1 MGLKE
6 AELPDIITSWR
17 EANPNIVKFWYAV
30 EKAAIDTIKD
40 HSDRSVGRIGF
51 QFSANTLWIVLPSGR
66 RLAYIKPKLQSN
78 RFGRMAVTFE
88 GLGANNKWVRQET
101 YSGKITEN
109 LTQAT
114 ARDLLAEA
122 MKRLEIM
129 GLDIVGHV
137 HDEVILEVPKGSITV
152 DEVCS
157 IMNQNPVWAEGLPL
171 SSAGYTGNYYFKD

>member
-1 MGLKE
+1 M
-6 AELPDIITSWR
+6 
-17 EANPNIVKFWYAV
+17 
-30 EKAAIDTIKD
+30 
-40 HSDRSVGRIGF
+40 
-51 QFSANTLWIVLPSGR
+51 
-66 RLAYIKPKLQSN
+66 
-78 RFGRMAVTFE
+78 
-88 GLGANNKWVRQET
+88 RQET